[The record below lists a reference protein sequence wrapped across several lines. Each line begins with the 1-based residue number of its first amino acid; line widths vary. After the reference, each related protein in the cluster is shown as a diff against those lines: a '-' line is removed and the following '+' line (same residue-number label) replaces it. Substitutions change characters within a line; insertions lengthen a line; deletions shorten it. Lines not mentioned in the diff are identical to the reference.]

1 MDQERLRAMATD
13 LNKFNQELLGKAV
26 EALLEWFKYQSME
39 NTATLY
45 NIVSKLI
52 GSDFNPAEY
61 DDVE

>member
-1 MDQERLRAMATD
+1 MATD